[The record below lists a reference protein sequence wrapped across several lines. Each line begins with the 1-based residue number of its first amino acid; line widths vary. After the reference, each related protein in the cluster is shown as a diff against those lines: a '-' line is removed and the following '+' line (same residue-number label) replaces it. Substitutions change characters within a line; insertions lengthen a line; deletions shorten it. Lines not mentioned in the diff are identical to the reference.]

1 LVAAIWCEI
10 CGTDQSLL
18 RCPVDTARFQ
28 EILVLPP
35 FKGALTDGVIYMGL
49 KTTTTVE
56 AQPPEDRAKDD
67 SSHRHGAEVLEE
79 VSAEDGDNHSLLR
92 GAEVL
97 VEDRVKDDRHRL
109 GHRVDFLE
117 DRVRVVEVDG
127 HRDQCRD
134 AHTPSHR
141 SPGITDKRTT
151 HRGVL
156 AAMAFL
162 QGWVMS

>member
-1 LVAAIWCEI
+1 MVIL
-10 CGTDQSLL
+10 SLDKSRL
-18 RCPVDTARFQ
+18 FLSVNHPPVDFR
-28 EILVLPP
+28 V
-35 FKGALTDGVIYMGL
+35 G
-49 KTTTTVE
+49 
-56 AQPPEDRAKDD
+56 R
-67 SSHRHGAEVLEE
+67 AEVLAE
-79 VSAEDGDNHSLLR
+79 VLTLPLEDSLLH
-92 GAEVL
+92 GEEVL